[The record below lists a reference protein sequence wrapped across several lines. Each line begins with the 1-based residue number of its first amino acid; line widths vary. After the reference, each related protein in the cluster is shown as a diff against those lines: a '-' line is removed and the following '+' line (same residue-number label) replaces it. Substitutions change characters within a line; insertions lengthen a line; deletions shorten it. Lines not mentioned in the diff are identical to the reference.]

1 MRVVAISD
9 NPDRPERYLLAG
21 LVRAGH
27 EVRLLL
33 GPDADQREF
42 VALGVPCQVLSIRSR
57 FDLRAIRAIRSVL
70 AEFQPEI
77 VHAFTARGL
86 CVLNLAALGRSVGVV
101 GYRGTS
107 GHLSRLDPV
116 SWLGYLSP
124 KVGAISCVSDA
135 VRRYLRGQGVSNER
149 LHVIYKGH
157 RPEWYRA
164 APRSIWRELRVPDGA
179 PIIVCVANARPVKG
193 VDVLLKSLALLRS
206 KVHVALI
213 GEIRDPLL
221 QGLID
226 QQREM
231 VTSLGFRTDATALL
245 GAADLLVV
253 PSRSREGLPKAMMEA
268 MAQGVPVI
276 VTNVGGMPEI
286 VRDGVDG
293 VVVPP
298 EDPAALAGAID
309 RLVADPSARGAIGM
323 AGQRRVVEQFGADQL
338 VAKTL
343 AMYQGL
349 LTR

>member
-1 MRVVAISD
+1 
-9 NPDRPERYLLAG
+9 
-21 LVRAGH
+21 
-27 EVRLLL
+27 
-33 GPDADQREF
+33 
-42 VALGVPCQVLSIRSR
+42 
-57 FDLRAIRAIRSVL
+57 
-70 AEFQPEI
+70 
-77 VHAFTARGL
+77 
-86 CVLNLAALGRSVGVV
+86 
-101 GYRGTS
+101 
-107 GHLSRLDPV
+107 
-116 SWLGYLSP
+116 
-124 KVGAISCVSDA
+124 
-135 VRRYLRGQGVSNER
+135 
-149 LHVIYKGH
+149 
-157 RPEWYRA
+157 
-164 APRSIWRELRVPDGA
+164 
-179 PIIVCVANARPVKG
+179 